1 MVPFRIYPFWMM
13 ALLTSPLNWTVLEV
27 LFVFIDPLWR
37 VPLTSLPFLKVAA
50 ESKMPEKVEPIEVTP
65 LLILVVDPLGVVPST
80 IDPRAKF
87 PELKV
92 PLI

>member
-1 MVPFRIYPFWMM
+1 M
-13 ALLTSPLNWTVLEV
+13 
-27 LFVFIDPLWR
+27 
-37 VPLTSLPFLKVAA
+37 TSLPFLKVAA
-50 ESKMPEKVEPIEVTP
+50 ESKMPEKVEPIEVIP
-65 LLILVVDPLGVVPST
+65 FLILVVDPLGVVPST

>member
-1 MVPFRIYPFWMM
+1 M
-13 ALLTSPLNWTVLEV
+13 
-27 LFVFIDPLWR
+27 
-37 VPLTSLPFLKVAA
+37 KVAA
-50 ESKMPEKVEPIEVTP
+50 ESKIPEKVEFVEVVP
-65 LLILVVDPLGVVPST
+65 FVMLVVDPLGVVPST